1 MSGWDVSDA
10 DMPNIPGSQRAD
22 VPELPD
28 GALDA
33 LLTGD
38 LVTDEACT
46 GLQPAAALLAA
57 LNAAPQDGELAGHAR
72 VLAEFRRRGLPVHA
86 RRSARRRPRLLTSL
100 LTAKAAAAAAVAA
113 VALGGVAAAAY
124 TGTLPAP
131 AQQFAHGVIGAP
143 SPSPSAQLPS
153 WHPAAQPPSWHPA
166 GHPGPHGC
174 RRPGRHRPGGVRAVH
189 RLRPREGAWHGHPR
203 RRWRSA
209 TWRRQP
215 AARPRSPPTAQRCPT
230 RAARS
235 PAPRPRPQP
244 TRPASTPH
252 TPPGSHRRTPPPTRP
267 ALLLAPATHQTQ
279 PVSPRDPPRA
289 GTGGARRH
297 GAAGCSSHLQ
307 AARRG
312 ITERGRPTYP
322 ARRPRP
328 LAVPDPRLR
337 RLGPVRDRRRR
348 VGQAWEARRIATMF
362 SGITRPGRFSQA
374 GRDKRPPGLW
384 PRRCRRL
391 GAVAGRRGVTV
402 TRSPALVLL

>member
-86 RRSARRRPRLLTSL
+86 RRSARRRRRLLTS

-143 SPSPSAQLPS
+143 SPSPSPS
-153 WHPAAQPPSWHPA
+153 YRPGTPQPSLRPGTPQATPARTDAAGPDATGPAASGLCTAYAHAKAHGQASQKAVAFRNLAAAAGGAAKIAAYCTAVPHPGSSQPSASASAPAHPA
-166 GHPGPHGC
+166 GQHAPHPTGKPSSHPTPH
-174 RRPGRHRPGGVRAVH
+174 P
-189 RLRPREGAWHGHPR
+189 
-203 RRWRSA
+203 
-209 TWRRQP
+209 
-215 AARPRSPPTAQRCPT
+215 ARPSP
-230 RAARS
+230 
-235 PAPRPRPQP
+235 
-244 TRPASTPH
+244 
-252 TPPGSHRRTPPPTRP
+252 
-267 ALLLAPATHQTQ
+267 
-279 PVSPRDPPRA
+279 
-289 GTGGARRH
+289 GARH
-297 GAAGCSSHLQ
+297 A
-307 AARRG
+307 
-312 ITERGRPTYP
+312 
-322 ARRPRP
+322 
-328 LAVPDPRLR
+328 PDP
-337 RLGPVRDRRRR
+337 
-348 VGQAWEARRIATMF
+348 
-362 SGITRPGRFSQA
+362 A
-374 GRDKRPPGLW
+374 G
-384 PRRCRRL
+384 
-391 GAVAGRRGVTV
+391 
-402 TRSPALVLL
+402 